1 MVCAACGNEENYK
14 KIEKVDLIFGIGCDI
29 VKLKANKCFGKIENA
44 IEKAD
49 DLFKNSNLN
58 LTDTQWK
65 NLYSSFA
72 KMSLW
77 DGVDDEKV
85 KEARKEGYQIISK
98 SKTKTQNIFDTLKE
112 YKEYVDKYGALSGVS
127 KKLAEDGVLDD
138 VTNTVI
144 KLYDGIQRWYKTP
157 VNSMAIENY
166 IYNKNVD
173 LSNYKNG
180 YINDQNTG
188 AVAKLKFGN
197 TTMDNNGCEI
207 IAAYNAMK
215 TLGNQKDIRDIAY
228 YFENDGQVLKGSFG
242 TNPYATK
249 RYFEKEGYKVKVIE
263 GEKIIKEKL
272 PKADA
277 YIVSFWNSD
286 DVMEALHT
294 IAMRKKKNGKYE
306 LFNYNSNER
315 NESADDIDFVKL
327 FEYEGNVPLTI
338 HCISK

>member
-1 MVCAACGNEENYK
+1 
-14 KIEKVDLIFGIGCDI
+14 
-29 VKLKANKCFGKIENA
+29 
-44 IEKAD
+44 
-49 DLFKNSNLN
+49 
-58 LTDTQWK
+58 
-65 NLYSSFA
+65 
-72 KMSLW
+72 MSLW
-77 DGVDDEKV
+77 DGVDDKKV

-98 SKTKTQNIFDTLKE
+98 SKTKTQNFFDTLKE

-157 VNSMAIENY
+157 VNSMAIGNY

-173 LSNYKNG
+173 LSSYKNG

-215 TLGNQKDIRDIAY
+215 TLGNQKDICDIAY
-228 YFENDGQVLKGSFG
+228 YFENDGQVLKGTFG

-249 RYFEKEGYKVKVIE
+249 RYFEKEGYKVKVVE

-286 DVMEALHT
+286 DVMDMLHT
-294 IAMRKKKNGKYE
+294 ISMRQTNNGKYE
-306 LFNYNSNER
+306 LFNYKGNRSIT
-315 NESADDIDFVKL
+315 ADFSKEFIDSRRI
-327 FEYEGNVPLTI
+327 PLSLY
-338 HCISK
+338 CISK